1 MNVPAR
7 HPRREAT
14 RLRVAAARGTMA
26 GSFTPITKIMNPGVA
41 YAIVAYVIW
50 GLFPLYFHLLNQ
62 VPAMQILA
70 HRMVWSLLLIVGI
83 LLALRRWA
91 WIGRLRQQPGVLGRF
106 ALSATLLSCNWGTYI
121 WAVNHG
127 AVVEASLGYYVNPL
141 MNVALGT
148 LLLRERLRPQ
158 QWFAVAVACAGV
170 LWMTAKVGHVPWIA
184 LVLAFSFA
192 GYSLARK
199 TAPLGSLEGLA
210 LETALMFPLALAYL
224 AWGATHHDSVF
235 ASGSTSMRWLL
246 VAAGPVTTI
255 PLLFF
260 GAGARRIPLSLLGV
274 IQYVTPTLLLGLGVL
289 FYHEPFDGS
298 RAVGFGL
305 VWVGIALFVLDGA
318 LRLRRTAA
326 AA

>member
-1 MNVPAR
+1 
-7 HPRREAT
+7 
-14 RLRVAAARGTMA
+14 
-26 GSFTPITKIMNPGVA
+26 MNPGVA
-41 YAIVAYVIW
+41 YALVAYVIW
-50 GLFPLYFHLLNQ
+50 GLFPLYFHLLTQ

-70 HRMVWSLLLIVGI
+70 HRMVWSLLLIFGI
-83 LLALRRWA
+83 LLVLRRWA
-91 WIGRLRQQPGVLGRF
+91 WIGRLRRQPGVLGRF
-106 ALSATLLSCNWGTYI
+106 ALSAALLSCNWGTYI

-170 LWMTAKVGHVPWIA
+170 LWMTAQVGHVPWIA

-224 AWGATHHDSVF
+224 GWGVTHHDSAF
-235 ASGSTSMRWLL
+235 AAGDVGLRWLL

-260 GAGARRIPLSLLGV
+260 AAGARRIPLSLLGV
-274 IQYVTPTLLLGLGVL
+274 LQYVTPTLLLGLGVWY
-289 FYHEPFDGS
+289 YHEAFDGP

-305 VWVGIALFVLDGA
+305 VWTGIAIFVLDGA
-318 LRLRRTAA
+318 LRLRRAA
-326 AA
+326 A